1 MQRGA
6 PRTWHDR
13 AACTGKE
20 TWRFSLSIPR
30 DLFNVERTK
39 EEPSRQLIHRS
50 RLLKHW
56 WFSVEVE
63 IIKKTSMHQNAT
75 SVSWSPG
82 ALKGHWRR
90 WFATTRLSEK
100 DWKGFFFSFPI
111 KLLNATNLSF
121 THTHPTAAACLQQGK
136 ANNWSKD
143 PQDTQSQLEG
153 VDWSGCTW
161 HTHSHFVRLLVK
173 KRRLPGE
180 IPLPIPQITTPLL
193 KCWLK
198 II

>member
-39 EEPSRQLIHRS
+39 EEPSRQPIYRS

-63 IIKKTSMHQNAT
+63 IIKKTKNKHASKCNISLVVT
-75 SVSWSPG
+75 RSTEG
-82 ALKGHWRR
+82 ALK
-90 WFATTRLSEK
+90 EMICNDK
-100 DWKGFFFSFPI
+100 VKWKGLKRFFFSFPI

-143 PQDTQSQLEG
+143 PQDTYTKPVG
-153 VDWSGCTW
+153 
-161 HTHSHFVRLLVK
+161 
-173 KRRLPGE
+173 RR
-180 IPLPIPQITTPLL
+180 
-193 KCWLK
+193 WLK
-198 II
+198 WVHVTHTQPFCTSSCTETTSPRRDSSSNSPDYNPTT